1 MYLYPKLENTA
12 VKNKEVRN
20 ELDKNK
26 QEEMGQTSGQHQE
39 QKI

>member
-26 QEEMGQTSGQHQE
+26 QEEMGQTGRHQE

>member
-12 VKNKEVRN
+12 MKNKEVRN

-26 QEEMGQTSGQHQE
+26 QEEMGQTGQHQE